1 MTEILLLAGI
11 ILFTLL
17 SFALQW
23 LPLDVTALTTLGL
36 LLLFGLVTPEEAI
49 AGFANPA
56 VITVMMMFVLSHA
69 LVESGVINRIGYRIS
84 HISGRSP
91 WKAVT
96 ALLVVAGVLSAFI
109 NNTAAVAIFMPL
121 AMLLAKHYKIS
132 PSRLLI
138 PLSYVS
144 IAGGTCTLI
153 GTSTNLLVSSLAAE
167 AGMRPFR
174 VFELTAFGGLLFLV
188 ALVYN
193 LLVPLRTLPP
203 RADPSSLTGRYSLGP
218 YVTEVRVPRASPLV
232 GSTVLDHGISERFDL
247 NVLEIIR
254 GRYKISQEIRNT
266 PLEPDDVLLVRG
278 AMEDIVALRGHYGLQ
293 LLTDIKL
300 DDSTF
305 TDRTNVLA
313 EMQLAPQSQLAGQTL
328 KEIDFRKRYG
338 GFVLALNRTGE
349 LIRDKVAFIAL
360 RPWDILLVFGPRTRI
375 EGLAQQE
382 DFLPV
387 GELDLKIRLS
397 PRWWLAVAVIPSV
410 VLLAAIGVMPI
421 LKASILGVV
430 FLLVSR
436 TLTIQQAY
444 KSINWTVIFLL
455 AAILPLG
462 VAMTKTGMAELVGR
476 HIASLA
482 GPWGPTAVLAVVV
495 VATALMT
502 EVVSNNSA
510 AVLMVPI
517 ALSAAASLG
526 VDPKPLVMA
535 VTFAASMSFMTPVGY
550 QTNTMVYA
558 PGGYRFTDYLRAGT
572 PLSVV
577 SWVMAVL
584 LIPLIWPF

>member
-1 MTEILLLAGI
+1 MTEIFLLAAI

-17 SFALQW
+17 SFATQW

-91 WKAVT
+91 WRAIT
-96 ALLVVAGVLSAFI
+96 ALLVVSGVLSAFI
-109 NNTAAVAIFMPL
+109 NNTAAVALFLPL

-138 PLSYVS
+138 PLSYIS

-153 GTSTNLLVSSLAAE
+153 GTSTNLLVSSLAVE
-167 AGMRPFR
+167 AGMAPFR
-174 VFELTAFGGLLFLV
+174 IFELTAFGGLLFVV

-203 RADPSSLTGRYSLGP
+203 RADPSSLTRKYSMGP
-218 YVTEVRVPRASPLV
+218 YLTEMRVPKASPLI

-254 GRYKISQEIRNT
+254 GRHKISQDIRNT

-278 AMEDIVALRGHYGLQ
+278 TMEDIVALRGHYGLQ
-293 LLTDIKL
+293 LLTDLKL

-305 TDRTNVLA
+305 TDRTNVLG

-338 GFVLALNRTGE
+338 CFVLALNRTGG
-349 LIRDKVAFIAL
+349 LIRDKVAFIPL

-382 DFLPV
+382 DFLAI
-387 GELDLKIRLS
+387 GELDLKIRLA
-397 PRWWLAVAVIPSV
+397 PRWWLAVAVIPLV
-410 VLLAAIGVMPI
+410 VLLAALGVMPI
-421 LKASILGVV
+421 LKAAILGVV

-436 TLTIQQAY
+436 TITIQQAY

-455 AAILPLG
+455 AAIIPLG
-462 VAMTKTGMAELVGR
+462 VAMTKTGMAEIVGS
-476 HIASLA
+476 HIAGLA

-495 VATALMT
+495 VVTALLT

-517 ALSAAASLG
+517 ALSAAATLG
-526 VDPKPLVMA
+526 VDPKPMVMA

-572 PLSVV
+572 PLSLMA
-577 SWVMAVL
+577 WVMAIL
-584 LIPLIWPF
+584 LIPWFWPF

>member
-1 MTEILLLAGI
+1 MTEILLLAAI
-11 ILFTLL
+11 IVFTLV
-17 SFALQW
+17 SFATQW

-69 LVESGVINRIGYRIS
+69 LVESGVINRVGYRIS

-109 NNTAAVAIFMPL
+109 NNTAAVALFLPL

-138 PLSYVS
+138 PLSYIS

-153 GTSTNLLVSSLAAE
+153 GTSTNLLVSSLAVE
-167 AGMRPFR
+167 AGMAPFR
-174 VFELTAFGGLLFLV
+174 VFELTAFGSLLFVV

-218 YVTEVRVPRASPLV
+218 YVTEVRVPKASPLI

-254 GRYKISQEIRNT
+254 GHHKISQDIRNT

-349 LIRDKVAFIAL
+349 LIRDKVAFIPL

-382 DFLPV
+382 DFLPI
-387 GELDLKIRLS
+387 GELDLRIRLA
-397 PRWWLAVAVIPSV
+397 PRWWLSVAVIPAV
-410 VLLAAIGVMPI
+410 VLLAACGLMPI
-421 LKASILGVV
+421 LKAAILGVV

-436 TLTIQQAY
+436 TITIQQAY

-455 AAILPLG
+455 AAIIPLG
-462 VAMTKTGMAELVGR
+462 VAMTKTGMAEIVGR
-476 HIASLA
+476 HIAGLA

-495 VATALMT
+495 VTTALLT

-517 ALSAAASLG
+517 ALSAAATLG

-572 PLSVV
+572 PLSL
-577 SWVMAVL
+577 MAWAMAIL
-584 LIPLIWPF
+584 LIPLLWPF